1 MIAVL
6 LAIAA
11 WILLPKA
18 FEAGALLAAQDDP
31 AALADLTLTKTRFDS
46 AAAEQEIET
55 ALTAN
60 DPSLAHSFLE
70 LARERGVTVAPA
82 LAARVEEAVAT
93 ANSVSATAKNFG
105 RGFITGEPDSLSSL
119 AGTAAGDLFVFGD
132 IRDAVREGK
141 RLATG
146 EKVDELVLAL
156 ACVGLAITAGTY
168 ASLGAAGPA
177 RVGVSVMKAAR
188 KTGRLSAQMGEWIGR
203 SVRDVV
209 DWSALKRVGAAGFA
223 APVLAVHAVRD
234 AVKVEKAQGLMDVIR
249 NAGRVQS
256 KAGTQAALDGL
267 KLAEGPRD
275 LARVAKLA
283 EKKGGKTRAILKL
296 LGRGA
301 LALTIG
307 SFQLA
312 SSIFWL
318 LFALFGFVSAL
329 KAGVE
334 RAVLAHIRRR
344 KNAAAR
350 AQARPLALQPAV

>member
-1 MIAVL
+1 
-6 LAIAA
+6 
-11 WILLPKA
+11 
-18 FEAGALLAAQDDP
+18 
-31 AALADLTLTKTRFDS
+31 
-46 AAAEQEIET
+46 
-55 ALTAN
+55 
-60 DPSLAHSFLE
+60 
-70 LARERGVTVAPA
+70 
-82 LAARVEEAVAT
+82 
-93 ANSVSATAKNFG
+93 
-105 RGFITGEPDSLSSL
+105 
-119 AGTAAGDLFVFGD
+119 
-132 IRDAVREGK
+132 
-141 RLATG
+141 
-146 EKVDELVLAL
+146 
-156 ACVGLAITAGTY
+156 
-168 ASLGAAGPA
+168 
-177 RVGVSVMKAAR
+177 
-188 KTGRLSAQMGEWIGR
+188 MGEWIGR

>member
-1 MIAVL
+1 MLAVL

-18 FEAGALLAAQDDP
+18 FDAGAMLAAQDDP
-31 AALADLTLTKTRFDS
+31 AALADLTLSKLRFDS
-46 AAAEQEIET
+46 AAAEQEIEA
-55 ALTAN
+55 ALAGD
-60 DPSLAHSFLE
+60 DPDLAHSFLE
-70 LARERGVTVAPA
+70 LARERSVIVAPA
-82 LAARVEEAVAT
+82 LAARVEDAVAA
-93 ANSVSATAKNFG
+93 ANSPTAMAKNFT
-105 RGFITGEPDSLSSL
+105 RGLISGEPDSLSSL

-141 RLATG
+141 RLASG
-146 EKVDELVLAL
+146 EKADELVLGL
-156 ACVGLAITAGTY
+156 ACVGLAITAGTNFT
-168 ASLGAAGPA
+168 LGTAAPA
-177 RVGVSVMKAAR
+177 RVGVSVIKAAR

-209 DWSALKRVGAAGFA
+209 DWSALKRVGTAGFA

-234 AVKVEKAQGLMDVIR
+234 AVKVEKAQGLMDLVR
-249 NAGRVQS
+249 NAGRVQN
-256 KAGTQAALDGL
+256 KAGTKAALDGL
-267 KLAEGPRD
+267 KIAQGPRD

-283 EKKGGKTRAILKL
+283 EEKGGKTRAILKL

-301 LALTIG
+301 LVLTIG

-312 SSIFWL
+312 SWIFWL
-318 LFALFGFVSAL
+318 LFGLFGFVSAL

-350 AQARPLALQPAV
+350 AQASEPALQQAV

>member
-1 MIAVL
+1 
-6 LAIAA
+6 
-11 WILLPKA
+11 
-18 FEAGALLAAQDDP
+18 
-31 AALADLTLTKTRFDS
+31 
-46 AAAEQEIET
+46 
-55 ALTAN
+55 
-60 DPSLAHSFLE
+60 
-70 LARERGVTVAPA
+70 
-82 LAARVEEAVAT
+82 
-93 ANSVSATAKNFG
+93 
-105 RGFITGEPDSLSSL
+105 
-119 AGTAAGDLFVFGD
+119 
-132 IRDAVREGK
+132 
-141 RLATG
+141 
-146 EKVDELVLAL
+146 
-156 ACVGLAITAGTY
+156 
-168 ASLGAAGPA
+168 
-177 RVGVSVMKAAR
+177 
-188 KTGRLSAQMGEWIGR
+188 
-203 SVRDVV
+203 
-209 DWSALKRVGAAGFA
+209 
-223 APVLAVHAVRD
+223 VLAVHAVRD

-249 NAGRVQS
+249 SAGRVQS

-301 LALTIG
+301 LVLTIG

>member
-60 DPSLAHSFLE
+60 DPDLAHSFLE

-82 LAARVEEAVAT
+82 LAARVEEAVAA
-93 ANSVSATAKNFG
+93 ANSVSGTAKNFA

-132 IRDAVREGK
+132 IRDAVRESK

-301 LALTIG
+301 LVLTIG

-318 LFALFGFVSAL
+318 LFALLGFVSAL